1 MVPSALTAVPRSNT
15 PGTGSMPCRHPCR
28 WRGHELPGLDGDGPS
43 VVVVEEVSL
52 LLEDDELLE
61 DELLEDELLEDEAPL
76 EEDGVVDVL
85 DVVLCVV
92 VDEEAGGVVLGVA
105 VLVVVVGGLVVEDGG
120 HVVGESVGDVGEGLE
135 LGLGLVGDGVGHDG
149 VSVGSVVEVVD
160 EEVGGS
166 VDDDGALVVGFEDV
180 GDGLGVV
187 VADGFVVEWSV
198 GVEPF
203 GVTMAT
209 LPRPLRP
216 YFSK

>member
-1 MVPSALTAVPRSNT
+1 
-15 PGTGSMPCRHPCR
+15 MPCRHPCR

-43 VVVVEEVSL
+43 VVVVEEEVSL

-135 LGLGLVGDGVGHDG
+135 LGLELVGDGVGHDG
-149 VSVGSVVEVVD
+149 VSVGSVVEVGGVVVEVVD

-166 VDDDGALVVGFEDV
+166 VDDDGALVVGFEEV

>member
-1 MVPSALTAVPRSNT
+1 M
-15 PGTGSMPCRHPCR
+15 
-28 WRGHELPGLDGDGPS
+28 
-43 VVVVEEVSL
+43 EEVSL